1 MSGGSLPSYEPE
13 AHAYTDGAS
22 TGSRGPGGYG
32 VVISWNEK
40 TEEISGSE
48 QDTTTR
54 GHPLHRRT
62 GRFRRTR
69 RTLIA
74 VLKPFLQVLVAC
86 RRSLRCDPAD
96 DGYERHADPMPLEIE
111 CERHTRPCAVV
122 ERFDGDARARP
133 DRSSDTVSGPAPGVI
148 DLRYLLG
155 HRPLSATDPAG
166 CGEP

>member
-1 MSGGSLPSYEPE
+1 MQKQWATVSKEIGLDKPIVQRSATLGNRCRRIVAPKGAGSSP
-13 AHAYTDGAS
+13 
-22 TGSRGPGGYG
+22 
-32 VVISWNEK
+32 V
-40 TEEISGSE
+40 
-48 QDTTTR
+48 